1 MMSITRDRFGLL
13 PIYLSTQTSALRLG
27 ALLVLAAA
35 VSWIAAGYDL
45 GEVRTLSAIQ
55 AGTSLEPA
63 ERTAHAHAGFLLT
76 AAQLVC
82 AGLVAAAFVPWLYQS
97 RCNLRALGVR
107 RLRFRREWA
116 YLGFLIPLLN
126 TYRPYQVVSE
136 VWRGSDPGTTDPLA
150 WQRKATPKWLAAWW
164 GLLLAWLAMELL
176 AALILE
182 LAAGLP
188 RIQLAHGLRL
198 VADVSAAASAS
209 LGYFLVTRVS
219 RAQHEKWRVVGGGTP
234 AAPALTFERG
244 PVTA

>member
-13 PIYLSTQTSALRLG
+13 PIYLSTRQTAHRVG
-27 ALLVLAAA
+27 AVFVLAAA

-55 AGTSLEPA
+55 AGSSLDA
-63 ERTAHAHAGFLLT
+63 AQRVAHARAGSLLT
-76 AAQLVC
+76 AAQLLC
-82 AGLVAAAFVPWLYQS
+82 AGLVCAAFVPWLYRA

-126 TYRPYQVVSE
+126 TYRPYQVMSE
-136 VWRGSDPGTTDPLA
+136 VWRGSDPDSSDPIA
-150 WQRKATPKWLAAWW
+150 WLRMRAPLLVVAWW
-164 GLLLAWLAMELL
+164 VLLLAWVAMELL

-182 LAAGLP
+182 LATGLP
-188 RIQLAHGLRL
+188 RIQLAHAMHL
-198 VADVSAAASAS
+198 VADVCAATSAS
-209 LGYFLVTRVS
+209 LGYFVVTSVS
-219 RAQHEKWRVVGGGTP
+219 RAQDEKWRATGGATDER
-234 AAPALTFERG
+234 ALPLERG